1 LSDIKGSF
9 LGNEVRRT
17 EDPKLLL
24 GEAQFMDDLDLPG
37 MVQAAFVRS
46 MIPHAKILGVD
57 TTDAKAMPG
66 VVDVFT
72 AADLELPDTGP
83 PMAMIP
89 AHFSRPMLARDVV
102 RFIGEQIAVVVAETR
117 AQAVDAAEAVVVD
130 YEPLTVLPDVKA
142 ATADGAPV
150 LFEQHGSNVT
160 VDMPMAVA
168 PDALDGADVVARGEF
183 LNQRL
188 APCPMEVD
196 GTVAAPDPE
205 TGGLKVWV
213 SCQGVF
219 GVRDHL
225 CKSLDMPEDK
235 MRVMC
240 PAVGG
245 GFGAKGGVYPEQAVI
260 AALARR
266 LERPVQYVQT
276 RSENML
282 AMVHGRGQLQEIEI
296 GATRDGKITG
306 LRGRVTADAGAY
318 PNMGA
323 ILGFATGMMSS
334 GVYAIPKIDYTF
346 RAVVTNTTPIGAY
359 RGAGRPEAAAMI
371 ERCMDVLA
379 RELGMDPVELR
390 RRNYIQPDAF
400 PYTTPAN
407 TEYDS
412 GNYEGTLDEALRIS
426 DYESLRTEQA
436 ARRERGDTK
445 QLGIGLASYVE
456 VTAFGGGQEFASVDV
471 HPDGTVTVRTGT
483 SPHGQGHETAFAQIA
498 AGVLDVPIECITV
511 VHSDTF
517 LLPSGGGTGGSRSL
531 QVGGSAVLRTAEA
544 VLAKAKEA
552 AANALEASV
561 DDIVAMGDGKLG
573 VTGSPASAISIFDL
587 AAQSEGGLSIEMDVP
602 ATGQSFPFGTHVA
615 VVEVDT
621 DTGDA
626 RLIRH
631 VAVDDCGNI
640 VNPMLVRGQQHGGI
654 GQGAAQALY
663 EHFQYDDD
671 GNPLTA
677 SYLDYMFPSAADLP
691 SFETANTQTPSPH
704 NALGAKGIGESA
716 TIGST
721 PSIQNA
727 VVDALSH
734 LGVKHIDMPLS
745 PERVWRALQSVAS
758 SS

>member
-1 LSDIKGSF
+1 
-9 LGNEVRRT
+9 
-17 EDPKLLL
+17 
-24 GEAQFMDDLDLPG
+24 MDDLDLDD

-46 MIPHAKILGVD
+46 TIPHAKIVSID
-57 TTDAKAMPG
+57 TSDATAMPG
-66 VVDVFT
+66 VVAVFT
-72 AADLELPDTGP
+72 AADLDIPDTAP

-89 AHFSRPMLARDVV
+89 AHFSRPVLARDVV
-102 RFIGEQIAVVVAETR
+102 RFIGEQVAVVVADTR
-117 AQAVDAAEAVVVD
+117 AHAVDAAEAVIVD
-130 YEPLTVLPDVKA
+130 YDPLPVLSDVRA
-142 ATADGAPV
+142 AAAEGAPV
-150 LFEQHGSNVT
+150 LFESHGSNVT
-160 VDMPMAVA
+160 VEVPMAVA
-168 PDALDGADVVARGEF
+168 PDALEGADVIARGEF
-183 LNQRL
+183 VNQRL

-196 GTVAAPDPE
+196 GTVAAPDPS

-225 CKSLDMPEDK
+225 CKSLGMPEDK

-266 LERPVQYVQT
+266 LERPVAYVQT

-282 AMVHGRGQLQEIEI
+282 AMVHGRAQLQEIEI
-296 GATRDGKITG
+296 GATSDGTITG
-306 LRGRVTADAGAY
+306 LRARVTADAGAY

-334 GVYAIPKIDYTF
+334 GVYRIPKVDYTF
-346 RAVVTNTTPIGAY
+346 RSVVTNTTPVGAY

-371 ERCMDVLA
+371 ERCIDILA
-379 RELGMDPVELR
+379 SELGMDPAELR
-390 RRNYIQPDAF
+390 RRNYIPPDAF

-412 GNYEGTLDEALRIS
+412 GNYEPTLAEALRIA

-471 HPDGTVTVRTGT
+471 HSDGTVTVRTGT

-498 AGVLDVPIECITV
+498 AGVLDVPIECVTV

-544 VLAKAKEA
+544 VLDKAKEA
-552 AANALEASV
+552 AASALEASV
-561 DDIVAMGDGKLG
+561 DDIVAMGNGKLG

-587 AAQSEGGLSIEMDVP
+587 AAQSEDGLSIEMDVP
-602 ATGQSFPFGTHVA
+602 AGGQSFPFGTHVA

-621 DTGDA
+621 ETGDA

-663 EHFQYDDD
+663 EQFQYDAD
-671 GNPLTA
+671 GNPLTGTYMD
-677 SYLDYMFPSAADLP
+677 YLFPSAADLP

-721 PSIQNA
+721 PAIQNA
-727 VVDALSH
+727 VIDALSH
-734 LGVKHIDMPLS
+734 LGVKHIDMPLQ
-745 PERVWRALQSVAS
+745 PERVWRAIQFAAPRLDPSDRDEVKR
-758 SS
+758 

>member
-1 LSDIKGSF
+1 MARDQQLTDIRGSF

-17 EDPKLLL
+17 EDPLLL
-24 GEAQFMDDLDLPG
+24 TGDAAFMDDLRLDH
-37 MVQAAFVRS
+37 MVQAVFVRS
-46 MIPHAKILGVD
+46 TVPHAKILSVD
-57 TTDAKAMPG
+57 TSGAEAMPG
-66 VVDVFT
+66 VIGVFKAGDLDIADT
-72 AADLELPDTGP
+72 AP

-89 AHFSRPMLARDVV
+89 AHFSRPALARDVV

-117 AQAVDAAEAVVVD
+117 AQAVDAAEAVIVD
-130 YEPLTVLPDVKA
+130 YEPLPVLADVKA
-142 ATADGAPV
+142 ATADGAPL
-150 LFEQHGSNVT
+150 LFEQHGSNVP
-160 VDMPMAVA
+160 VEVPMAVA
-168 PDALDGADVVARGEF
+168 PDALDGADVVARGSF
-183 LNQRL
+183 VNQRL

-196 GTVAAPDPE
+196 GTVAMPDPE
-205 TGGLKVWV
+205 TGGLRVWV
-213 SCQGVF
+213 SSQGVF
-219 GVRDHL
+219 GNRDHL
-225 CKSLDMPEDK
+225 CKTLGMPEDK
-235 MRVMC
+235 VRVMC

-245 GFGAKGGVYPEQAVI
+245 GFGAKGGSYPEQAVV
-260 AALARR
+260 AALA
-266 LERPVQYVQT
+266 LKLDRPVRHVQT

-296 GATRDGKITG
+296 GATRDGTITG
-306 LRGRVTADAGAY
+306 LRARVTADAGAY

-346 RAVVTNTTPIGAY
+346 RSAVTNTTPIGAY

-371 ERCMDVLA
+371 ERAVDMLA
-379 RELGMDPVELR
+379 RELEMDPAELR

-400 PYTTPAN
+400 PYRTPAN

-412 GNYEGTLDEALRIS
+412 GEYEGTLDEALRIS

-436 ARRERGDTK
+436 ARRANGDGK
-445 QLGIGLASYVE
+445 QIGIGLCSYVE
-456 VTAFGGGQEFASVDV
+456 VTAFGGGQEFASVDI

-498 AGVLDVPIECITV
+498 AGVLGVPIECITV
-511 VHSDTF
+511 VHSDTGQ
-517 LLPSGGGTGGSRSL
+517 LPSGGGTGGSRSL
-531 QVGGSAVLRTAEA
+531 QVGGSAVFRTAEA
-544 VLAKAKEA
+544 VLDKAKQA
-552 AANALEASV
+552 AAAALEASA
-561 DDIVAMGDGKLG
+561 DDIVTFGDGKLG
-573 VTGSPASAISIFDL
+573 VAGSPASAVSIFEL
-587 AAQSEGGLSIEMDVP
+587 AKEGELSMAMDVP
-602 ATGQSFPFGTHVA
+602 ASGQSFPFGTHVA

-663 EHFQYDDD
+663 EQFVYDEDA
-671 GNPLTA
+671 NPLTGTYMD
-677 SYLDYMFPSAADLP
+677 YLFPSAADLP
-691 SFETANTQTPSPH
+691 SYETANTQTPSPH

-721 PSIQNA
+721 PAIQNA

-734 LGVKHIDMPLS
+734 LGVKHIDMPLT
-745 PERVWRALQSVAS
+745 PERVWRAIADA
-758 SS
+758 